1 MLLEFSLKY
10 RPKGCFYEKAY
21 HILAQGLF
29 LLKMM
34 CYREVLKM
42 LAFKIKN
49 VRYFSKMLAFKIID
63 QLLKDMCHYFEM
75 NSILFLLLKVQL
87 LNNCAQ
93 LRIKAQWHMKVRQKV
108 LKANTYLVNFL
119 FA

>member
-1 MLLEFSLKY
+1 MQDIELCNVSFE
-10 RPKGCFYEKAY
+10 CE
-21 HILAQGLF
+21 
-29 LLKMM
+29 
-34 CYREVLKM
+34 M

-63 QLLKDMCHYFEM
+63 
-75 NSILFLLLKVQL
+75 QL

-108 LKANTYLVNFL
+108 LKANTYLVKL
-119 FA
+119 GISCITQGSRFASTQGNNVS